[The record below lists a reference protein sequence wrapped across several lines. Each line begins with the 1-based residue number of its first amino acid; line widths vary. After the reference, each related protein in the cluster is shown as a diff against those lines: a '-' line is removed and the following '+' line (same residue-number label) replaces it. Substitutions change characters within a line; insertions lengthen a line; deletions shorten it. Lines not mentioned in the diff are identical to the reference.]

1 MKLAIKTI
9 YLMLTLWLALVYAKP
24 VAIIM
29 LFGGLIYLQI
39 IKTNYYKFLLGLT
52 NRKQRNKI
60 RGIFHKLS

>member
-29 LFGGLIYLQI
+29 LFGGLIYLQM
-39 IKTNYYKFLLGLT
+39 IKRNYYKFLLGLT
-52 NRKQRNKI
+52 NKKQRSIFKQ
-60 RGIFHKLS
+60 IFHKF